1 VGIGKL
7 TRVSVAP
14 ISATDSRQK
23 LASHVEGQLSKMDK
37 IERRAQI
44 LARARDVFAKRG
56 YHAAKIEDIVAAA
69 KVARGTFYLY
79 FEDKRGVFV
88 ELVDRFLAKLHLAIL
103 RIDPRDPSRSV
114 AAQIRENIV
123 RVLTLFLQDRAM
135 TKILLTDAPGLDA
148 DFDRKLR
155 AVYEEVLNLLA
166 GSFTDT
172 RVFAYLTVG
181 AIKEL
186 LYQSVMLDFDDGSAE
201 RLTSEVFSFLCRG
214 CLRIPGE
221 V

>member
-1 VGIGKL
+1 
-7 TRVSVAP
+7 
-14 ISATDSRQK
+14 
-23 LASHVEGQLSKMDK
+23 MDK

-88 ELVDRFLAKLHLAIL
+88 ELVDRFLARLHLAIL

-155 AVYEEVLNLLA
+155 AVYEEVLTLLA
-166 GSFTDT
+166 GSFAEGQTLGIVAAGDT

-186 LYQSVMLDFDDGSAE
+186 LYQSVMLDFDEGSAE

-214 CLRIPGE
+214 CLRIPDE
-221 V
+221 A

>member
-1 VGIGKL
+1 
-7 TRVSVAP
+7 
-14 ISATDSRQK
+14 
-23 LASHVEGQLSKMDK
+23 MDK
-37 IERRAQI
+37 TERRAQ
-44 LARARDVFAKRG
+44 LLSRARDVFAKRG

-79 FEDKRGVFV
+79 FEDKRGVFA
-88 ELVDRFLAKLHLAIL
+88 ELVDRFLARLHLAIL

-123 RVLTLFLQDRAM
+123 RVLTLFLQDHAM

-166 GSFTDT
+166 ESFAEGQALGIVAEGDT

-186 LYQSVMLDFDDGSAE
+186 LYQSVMHDLDDESAD

-214 CLRIPGE
+214 CLRIPDE
-221 V
+221 PAQVASPAPDTRSRRAP

>member
-1 VGIGKL
+1 M
-7 TRVSVAP
+7 P
-14 ISATDSRQK
+14 P
-23 LASHVEGQLSKMDK
+23 MDK
-37 IERRAQI
+37 AQRRAQI

-56 YHAAKIEDIVAAA
+56 YHATKIEDIAVAA

-88 ELVDRFLAKLHLAIL
+88 ELVDRFLARLHLAIM
-103 RIDPRDPSRSV
+103 RIDPRDPSRGV
-114 AAQIRENIV
+114 EAQIRENIV

-148 DFDRKLR
+148 EFDRKLR

-166 GSFTDT
+166 ETFAEGQALGIVAVGDT
-172 RVFAYLTVG
+172 RVFSYLTVG

-186 LYQSVMLDFDDGSAE
+186 LYQSVVGDLDQGSAE
-201 RLTSEVFSFLCRG
+201 RLTSEVFGFLSRG
-214 CLRIPGE
+214 CLRIPE
-221 V
+221 A